1 MLVGRGAGVRGWGE
15 LEPESQ
21 NLKSTD
27 RAMEEGG
34 LVRGSRKNR
43 TTSGRL
49 ELWSL
54 GILPSPNTSHKEE
67 QLPSTGRWTHP
78 SPASLPA
85 LQSLASQGRPRE
97 EIPQLALSAKM
108 QCHL

>member
-21 NLKSTD
+21 KH

-43 TTSGRL
+43 ITSGRL

-97 EIPQLALSAKM
+97 EILQLALSAKM
-108 QCHL
+108 QCHF